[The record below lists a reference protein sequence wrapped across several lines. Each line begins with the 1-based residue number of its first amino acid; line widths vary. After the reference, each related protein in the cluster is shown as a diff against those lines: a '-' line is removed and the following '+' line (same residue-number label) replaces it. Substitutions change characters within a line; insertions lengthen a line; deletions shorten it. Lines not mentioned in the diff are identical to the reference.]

1 MRRSSGHTVIAVAA
15 ISVAALAAG
24 CANGGSA
31 PVAEVQAPSEVE
43 RDDGKK
49 PRKAPAKPTR
59 KTVVKLQDSEYGPVL
74 FDKRGG
80 ALYLFT
86 ADGTDR
92 ATCYGDCARAWP
104 PFYARGKLR
113 AHKGVD
119 RGLLGKTER
128 RDGRKQVTYAGQP
141 LYYYVADPPNEIL
154 CHDVFEFGGDWLVV
168 RASGE
173 PAA

>member
-1 MRRSSGHTVIAVAA
+1 MRRSSGRTVIVIAA

-24 CANGGSA
+24 CADGGSA

-49 PRKAPAKPTR
+49 PRRAASKPAR

-104 PFYARGKLR
+104 PTAFHR
-113 AHKGVD
+113 
-119 RGLLGKTER
+119 LGR
-128 RDGRKQVTYAGQP
+128 
-141 LYYYVADPPNEIL
+141 
-154 CHDVFEFGGDWLVV
+154 
-168 RASGE
+168 
-173 PAA
+173 